1 MVARERSAQV
11 AVEAEPI
18 VRVAILVRVRTA
30 VVSNVL
36 VVVVA
41 AVPIVREAIPARVR
55 TAVAFSVPVAAVG
68 PIARDGRMDGRATT
82 RARVR
87 TVAVSNGRCRFPTA
101 RTHDRAM

>member
-1 MVARERSAQV
+1 VVARERSARV

-18 VRVAILVRVRTA
+18 GRVVILVRVRTA

-41 AVPIVREAIPARVR
+41 EPIVREAIPARVR